1 MRKSLV
7 SMAAALLAMAL
18 MGCGN
23 GTAPLEPLAV
33 LDSAPPQAP
42 LGLRQSLDS
51 VSDPVLQWDANAEAD
66 LGGYQIYMYSPDP
79 SRDNAYVLAATV
91 DASTTSWKLPVVDQS
106 VETWVRMRALDG
118 TGNRSAES
126 ASIHVVL
133 NPRPGGIDAPS
144 DDPHPVRP

>member
-7 SMAAALLAMAL
+7 SMAAVVLAMAL

-91 DASTTSWKLPVVDQS
+91 NASTTSWKFPVVDES
-106 VETWVRMRALDG
+106 SCLSGPPAMGDYLGGVRL
-118 TGNRSAES
+118 
-126 ASIHVVL
+126 
-133 NPRPGGIDAPS
+133 PRFPPFGEGPDAYPNVIN
-144 DDPHPVRP
+144 DWD